1 MAEGSLHAQR
11 KFFNEISHE
20 IKRIKLMIQYIQTY
34 IDQARV
40 RGYRIGDN
48 ELLAILDHVEEFFS
62 VIQESSN
69 RLEKNCNQL

>member
-11 KFFNEISHE
+11 EFFNEISHE
-20 IKRIKLMIQYIQTY
+20 IKRIKLMIQYIQTC

-48 ELLAILDHVEEFFS
+48 ELLAILDHVEDFFS

-69 RLEKNCNQL
+69 RLEKSCNQ

>member
-11 KFFNEISHE
+11 EFFNEISHE
-20 IKRIKLMIQYIQTY
+20 IKRIKLMVQYIQTF

-40 RGYRIGDN
+40 RGCRIRDN
-48 ELLAILDHVEEFFS
+48 ELLAILDHMECFFA

-69 RLEKNCNQL
+69 RLEKSCHQL